1 MRFEQLKPN
10 FLDMEF
16 DEQLSFITNYCEERT
31 KDLNQTT
38 VVVEKKASSKARD
51 KQIKLNPEQL
61 KLLRQL
67 GLV

>member
-10 FLDMEF
+10 FLTMEF
-16 DEQLSFITNYCEERT
+16 DEQLSFITAYCEGRT
-31 KDLNQTT
+31 RDLSQTT
-38 VVVEKKASSKARD
+38 VVIEKKPSSKARD

-61 KLLRQL
+61 KLLKQL